1 MGRLKV
7 FCISS
12 RVSSLIVSAVF
23 ILCTLIHPS
32 AICRASPCG
41 MPAFSSHLV
50 NASMLMTSFLN
61 VLSLFRLSGCSVCV
75 SGVCGL
81 VPVSCAVFAEFFGI
95 LRSFSAV
102 CGLCLRSA
110 DSAVFGVTAQR
121 FVGVDPTLK
130 LISSYHMGNF
140 LITQRPKPS
149 VIY

>member
-130 LISSYHMGNF
+130 LPYGELPDHPKAQALGYL
-140 LITQRPKPS
+140 LI
-149 VIY
+149 

>member
-1 MGRLKV
+1 
-7 FCISS
+7 
-12 RVSSLIVSAVF
+12 
-23 ILCTLIHPS
+23 
-32 AICRASPCG
+32 
-41 MPAFSSHLV
+41 MPAFSSHIAHV
-50 NASMLMTSFLN
+50 SMPMAPFLN
-61 VLSLFRLSGCSVCV
+61 VLSLLRLSGCSVCV

-130 LISSYHMGNF
+130 LPYGEFPDH
-140 LITQRPKPS
+140 PKGPS
-149 VIY
+149 PRLFINIILYFPQSLTVQSILHRF